1 MHEPVVVVGADRR
14 GAGAVLTRARQ
25 VSPRA
30 IVVTN
35 LRELPEERLDAFEAV
50 DVMRVDHLTLEGLL
64 RVASNAECGH
74 VLVSGGWQ
82 RPTRMLRQG
91 IVSAAAYLHGS
102 RLPYLAL
109 HMVRTSPEFV
119 DRPYRK
125 VLAAA
130 DGAVGSGFA
139 ALVAAQVAGA
149 SGADLQVALLE
160 RRRDLARRAEVDRGT
175 DFDDVRSGALLGNE
189 ALEQA
194 RRHIEDSGV
203 RARFGWLHADPAT
216 ALLAAASTGG
226 FGLIVSG
233 MMGRQP
239 GGRSL
244 GTPAT
249 LTREV
254 LGVSPVDHLVVFDS
268 VSLGVSP
275 PRRTAALVGATATI
289 VLGLAAVTAQQGS
302 ALADASAPAP
312 VPSASTAETALDTT
326 AAPADVPDPG
336 TAWREAR
343 RGPRMP
349 GATSPTPVTVT
360 DFGPPDVSPPD
371 DTPGPWVRPP
381 DVAPPD
387 DIPGAVVSPLP
398 DVAPPDDIPGARV
411 PAPDVPPP
419 DDVPGP
425 RVGRHGIAA
434 SELDPA
440 YQQAVDAAVAFVVE
454 LRSLGLVP

>member
-1 MHEPVVVVGADRR
+1 MQGRRSPTSHGVAVHEPVVVVGADRR
-14 GAGAVLTRARQ
+14 GASAVLTRARQ
-25 VSPRA
+25 VSSRA

-35 LRELPEERLDAFEAV
+35 LRSLPDEPLDAFEAV

-64 RVASNAECGH
+64 RVASSAECGH

-82 RPTRMLRQG
+82 RPARMLRDG
-91 IVSAAAYLHGS
+91 IVSAAAYLHAS
-102 RLPYLAL
+102 TMPYLAL
-109 HMVRTSPEFV
+109 HMVRAVPQFV
-119 DRPYRK
+119 ERPYRK

-160 RRRDLARRAEVDRGT
+160 RRRDPVRRREVEAGRR
-175 DFDDVRSGALLGNE
+175 FDEVRSGASLGNE

-194 RRHIEDSGV
+194 RRHIAESGV
-203 RARFGWLHADPAT
+203 NARFGWLHADPAT
-216 ALLAAASTGG
+216 SLLAAATSGG
-226 FGLIVSG
+226 FGLMVSG

-239 GGRSL
+239 GGRAL

-254 LGVSPVDHLVVFDS
+254 LEVSPVDHLVVFDS

-289 VLGLAAVTAQQGS
+289 ALGLAAVTAPQGS
-302 ALADASAPAP
+302 ATPEGATPVSQTQVAATPAVSDGAGATRVDPPDA
-312 VPSASTAETALDTT
+312 
-326 AAPADVPDPG
+326 G
-336 TAWREAR
+336 TGWRQAR

-349 GATSPTPVTVT
+349 GVTSSTPVTVT
-360 DFGPPDVSPPD
+360 DFGP
-371 DTPGPWVRPP
+371 
-381 DVAPPD
+381 
-387 DIPGAVVSPLP
+387 
-398 DVAPPDDIPGARV
+398 
-411 PAPDVPPP
+411 PDVPPP

-425 RVGRHGIAA
+425 RVPGPDVAPPDDIPGDISGPRVGSGGRAGSAGSA
-434 SELDPA
+434 GSVNAGTPELDPA
-440 YQQAVDAAVAFVVE
+440 YRQALDAVVAFVVE
-454 LRSLGLVP
+454 LRSVGLVP